1 LPNSTSSSIL
11 VNAMKN
17 RMGIIILTLAC
28 VGLAIALVVNQ
39 SNATKERSEASRQIL
54 SNSNNWVEAEG
65 KLEEQRNVN
74 ITLTNDLAS
83 RIHDLAT
90 LTNKIVET
98 SNTLAKTEDSL
109 KAAQDEVAKRD
120 TQIADLEAQNKQLD
134 EKASDLS
141 TSITNLQSQIDDTQK
156 KLAASEGDKAFLE
169 KELQRLVAEKA
180 ELERQFNDLKVL
192 RTQVAK
198 LKEELNISRRLAW
211 IREGI
216 FARADQK
223 GAQQLIQK
231 TQPAFGPGSTNPPV
245 APKRGNYDLNVEVNA
260 DGSVRVIAPTNSE
273 PTPPPK

>member
-1 LPNSTSSSIL
+1 
-11 VNAMKN
+11 
-17 RMGIIILTLAC
+17 MGIIILTLAC

-39 SNATKERSEASRQIL
+39 TNATKDRKTAEDTISTQ
-54 SNSNNWVEAEG
+54 SNGWVDAEG
-65 KLEEQRNVN
+65 KLEDERKKN
-74 ITLTNDLAS
+74 IALTNDLAAKV
-83 RIHDLAT
+83 RDMVII
-90 LTNKIVET
+90 TNQIVET

-134 EKASDLS
+134 EKAADLS
-141 TSITNLQSQIDDTQK
+141 TSITNLQSQIDSTQK

-223 GAQQLIQK
+223 GAQQLMQK
-231 TQPAFGPGSTNPPV
+231 SPPAPSPDGTNSNAV
-245 APKRGNYDLNVEVNA
+245 PKHGNYDLNVEVNA
-260 DGSVRVIAPTNSE
+260 DGTVRVIAPTNSE
-273 PTPPPK
+273 PASPPK